1 MQKPIAGALAIIV
14 VLSGAQAGW
23 AIPGA
28 RSASERTI
36 AVPVPAPAVLPAAM
50 PQDGPGGIVRK
61 GPLITTGRQTSVTV
75 YVLGSHDIFLA
86 GQPDLFKLT
95 GRSGSDQAPKNA
107 PQVVRVTALG
117 GQPVTFAVR
126 GAAIP
131 GSSGPRPRTADG
143 IGTYITT
150 GPAAIHAGSLALSG
164 VTAPA
169 GSLVGVFTGS
179 LRPQGTPPPPLNFRD
194 ARLRDSLSLR
204 PKLNQVFYI
213 GQGVTSK
220 GARKQF
226 LIPPGASRLFLGTL
240 ASIGSNHGASGRI
253 AAIVTGTSRTGSSFE
268 PIPPTPTDTPSDTPT
283 QTATIT
289 PPPTASGT
297 AVPASATVTLTPTA
311 SVFPT
316 DTVTDTP
323 PPTNTLVPTFTQTQ
337 TPTLTATPT
346 ITQTQTPTLTATP
359 TSTATLTPSPTITL
373 SPTPFVFPR

>member
-23 AIPGA
+23 ALPGA
-28 RSASERTI
+28 RSASGRTT
-36 AVPVPAPAVLPAAM
+36 AVPVPAPAVLPAAV

-61 GPLITTGRQTSVTV
+61 GPLITIGRQTSVTV

-86 GQPDLFKLT
+86 GQPDLFKLA
-95 GRSGSDQAPKNA
+95 GRSGSDQAPKNT
-107 PQVVRVTALG
+107 PQSVRVTALG
-117 GQPVTFAVR
+117 GQPVTFAAT
-126 GAAIP
+126 GASILGGA
-131 GSSGPRPRTADG
+131 GPRPRTADG
-143 IGTYITT
+143 SGTYITT
-150 GPAAIHAGSLALSG
+150 GPVTTHAGSLALSG
-164 VTAPA
+164 VTAPS

-179 LRPQGTPPPPLNFRD
+179 SRPQGTPPQPLNFKD

-226 LIPPGASRLFLGTL
+226 LIPPGAARLFLGIL

-283 QTATIT
+283 KTATIT
-289 PPPTASGT
+289 PPPTVTGT
-297 AVPASATVTLTPTA
+297 GVPAAATVTQTATITP
-311 SVFPT
+311 FPT

-323 PPTNTLVPTFTQTQ
+323 LPTNTLVPTFTQTL

-346 ITQTQTPTLTATP
+346 LTQTLTPTLTATP
-359 TSTATLTPSPTITL
+359 TNTVTLTPSPTITL